1 MRIST
6 WQQANTSIQNMLK
19 QQQVLDKTQQQI
31 STGKQLL
38 SPADDPAS
46 AAKLLKLSS
55 ALRFE
60 SQYERN
66 MATAEGKLMLTESIY
81 GHIGTALQRAR
92 ELVLQSNTGTLVNSD
107 RQTIATELNSIREL
121 MLDYANTQDS
131 QGEFIFSGLNSQTR
145 AFVTTATGVVYQ
157 GDQNARHVT
166 IGLDQQ
172 IKTNDTGAETF
183 QNIPTADGR
192 FQLSANPRNTG
203 HASVLVSSGYNA
215 TVDTY
220 TLEFTQANDNDPVN
234 YTVTGN
240 TSRLVASGEYIP
252 GNEIVF
258 NGVNL
263 KIAATPENGDSY
275 TISPMQT
282 TDVFSVLGDI
292 SNLLAQP
299 ANDPASKAV
308 LQNTL
313 NQSIGSIDHAM
324 DRFHQLRGQAGDRMR
339 QLEYSMEASTEAQ
352 INLERAIGDI
362 EDLDMTEALTR
373 LNLQMTA
380 LQAAQQ
386 SYVRVQGLSLFN
398 FL

>member
-19 QQQVLDKTQQQI
+19 QQLSLDKTQQQI

-38 SPADDPAS
+38 SPTDDPAS

-66 MATAEGKLMLTESIY
+66 MASAEDKLMLNESIY
-81 GHIGTALQRAR
+81 AHIGTALQRAR

-121 MLDYANTQDS
+121 ILDYANTQDS

-145 AFVTTATGVVYQ
+145 AFVTTDTGVVYQ
-157 GDQNARHVT
+157 GDQNARHIN
-166 IGLDQQ
+166 IGLDRK
-172 IKTNDTGAETF
+172 IKTNDTGADAF
-183 QNIPTADGR
+183 LNIPTADGR
-192 FQLSANPRNTG
+192 FQLSADAGNTG
-203 HASVLVSSGYNA
+203 NAAVLASSGYNA
-215 TVDTY
+215 TADTY
-220 TLEFTQANDNDPVN
+220 TLTFTQASENDPVT
-234 YTVTGN
+234 YSVTGN
-240 TSRLVASGEYIP
+240 TSGLVASGEYTS

-263 KIAATPENGDSY
+263 TVTAAPENGDSY

-282 TDVFSVLGDI
+282 TDVFSILGDLA
-292 SNLLAQP
+292 NLLAQP
-299 ANDPASKAV
+299 VNEPSSKAA

-324 DRFHQLRGQAGDRMR
+324 DRFLELRGQAGDRMR
-339 QLEYSMEASTEAQ
+339 QLEYSMETSADAQ
-352 INLERAIGDI
+352 INLERAISDI